1 LGYQSLI
8 ASIAGL
14 SFRNGHNLIIFTSN
28 SLQETTMSKTNINL
42 QDDLEQPLA
51 QLAKKLN
58 QSRNWIINEAVK
70 EFLEQ
75 RSFDEQRWQDTLAA
89 LDSVKNDKSIS
100 ADKVEFWLASWG
112 TAEEQVA
119 PHQ

>member
-1 LGYQSLI
+1 MTLRKIL
-8 ASIAGL
+8 L
-14 SFRNGHNLIIFTSN
+14 
-28 SLQETTMSKTNINL
+28 E
-42 QDDLEQPLA
+42 DDLEEPVA

-75 RSFDEQRWQDTLAA
+75 RSFDEQRWQDTFTA

-119 PHQ
+119 PHP

>member
-1 LGYQSLI
+1 
-8 ASIAGL
+8 
-14 SFRNGHNLIIFTSN
+14 
-28 SLQETTMSKTNINL
+28 MSKTNINL

-75 RSFDEQRWQDTLAA
+75 CSFDEQRWQDTLTAIE
-89 LDSVKNDKSIS
+89 SVKDSKSIS
-100 ADKVEFWLASWG
+100 AEKVESWLANWG
-112 TAEEQVA
+112 RTGCASPVNLYYPPGA
-119 PHQ
+119 